1 MSAPLRPSV
10 GPECEAQA
18 NTPAR
23 DQMLDRISFQLER
36 YRKARVMQS
45 HMSHV
50 PQRMV
55 FHTCP
60 AAFRDQRYHLQPQ
73 MTCFTHALSHP
84 LAHTFALAQDY
95 WGMNLAKMPFTAN
108 ATNAPGTPG
117 ELHISKASLVS
128 HT

>member
-36 YRKARVMQS
+36 YRKARVMQL
-45 HMSHV
+45 HMSHAPPLV
-50 PQRMV
+50 V

-60 AAFRDQRYHLQPQ
+60 SAFH
-73 MTCFTHALSHP
+73 TCPS
-84 LAHTFALAQDY
+84 ALAQDY
-95 WGMNLAKMPFTAN
+95 WGMNLAKMPFTEN

-117 ELHISKASLVS
+117 ESQMSEAPLVS